1 MRPNALRITMTPLLI
16 YIHGF
21 KSSPL
26 SEKAQEVRRYIESRQ
41 LDINYQ
47 VPALSDYPDES
58 FLQLTQLVE
67 ANLSANP
74 SAPIALIGSSMGGFM
89 ATALAERYPLKA
101 VLVNP
106 AVRPSELIGSVL
118 GINENPYTGHRF
130 VLEQRHVEALR
141 ALEAEAPGTPQNLLL
156 MVQTGDETLDY
167 RRAVDY
173 YRGCAQVVEEGGD
186 HRFQHFDRHLPA
198 VFTFLGLQQAER

>member
-1 MRPNALRITMTPLLI
+1 MKPLLI

-26 SEKAQEVRRYIESRQ
+26 SVKAEEVRRYVQSRQ
-41 LDINYQ
+41 LPIDYR
-47 VPALSDYPDES
+47 VPALSDYPDEA
-58 FLQLTQLVE
+58 FHQLTQLID
-67 ANLSANP
+67 AHADRT
-74 SAPIALIGSSMGGFM
+74 IALIGSSMGGFL
-89 ATALAERYPLKA
+89 ATTLAERHHLKA

-106 AVRPSELIGSVL
+106 AVRPSELIHAVL
-118 GINENPYTGHRF
+118 GENENPYTGHHF
-130 VLEQRHVEALR
+130 FLEQRHVEALR
-141 ALEAEAPGTPQNLLL
+141 ALEPAALRAPENLLL

-173 YRGCAQVVEEGGD
+173 YRGCPQVVEEGGD

-198 VFTFLGLQQAER
+198 VFAFLDLE